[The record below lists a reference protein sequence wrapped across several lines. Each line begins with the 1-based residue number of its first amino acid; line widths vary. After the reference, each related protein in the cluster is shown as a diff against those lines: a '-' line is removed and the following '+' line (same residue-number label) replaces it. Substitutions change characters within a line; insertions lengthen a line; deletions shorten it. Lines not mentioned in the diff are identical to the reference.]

1 MPVVN
6 VALVVKRSADPECGA
21 SPARRD
27 TVPRR
32 RHIGVTAR
40 GVGLR
45 SATPH
50 RCHRWPATG
59 KHRYPGHRR
68 ERHCSDHE
76 WRDTPAVYTHCV
88 RCAKSLG
95 TNGGLRALR
104 AGRRDADLSVA
115 GLARLALGA
124 RVLLRAAGAAGGMAR
139 SAAKAEARRNTSLSD
154 LGAACTSRWMRGNFF
169 PSTALRPTRLPS
181 KTTTPVDDTLSDLP
195 EEESRPRDP
204 VLDLAI
210 ARLRTFFD
218 AAPERLFYS
227 TQIETSLEREYF
239 HWITGRG
246 LLELAEAQALQRR
259 PTMVANN
266 LVNFYAHNRHR
277 HHERELKKMVA
288 LLERVFD
295 PEFALAIGRQ
305 GELMFDAALGRAGSE
320 PRRRT
325 PTRGTERPGSP
336 QIIISTGSTPA
347 TAWPTARK

>member
-1 MPVVN
+1 
-6 VALVVKRSADPECGA
+6 
-21 SPARRD
+21 
-27 TVPRR
+27 
-32 RHIGVTAR
+32 
-40 GVGLR
+40 
-45 SATPH
+45 
-50 RCHRWPATG
+50 
-59 KHRYPGHRR
+59 
-68 ERHCSDHE
+68 
-76 WRDTPAVYTHCV
+76 
-88 RCAKSLG
+88 
-95 TNGGLRALR
+95 
-104 AGRRDADLSVA
+104 
-115 GLARLALGA
+115 
-124 RVLLRAAGAAGGMAR
+124 
-139 SAAKAEARRNTSLSD
+139 
-154 LGAACTSRWMRGNFF
+154 MRGNFF

-227 TQIETSLEREYF
+227 TQIETPLEREYF

-277 HHERELKKMVA
+277 YHERELKKMVA

-305 GELMFDAALGRAGSE
+305 GELMFDAALGRAGFRAEAQNTNSWNGKTWITTNHNLDRIYTRDGLAYGAE
-320 PRRRT
+320 IKNTQNYISRAELQTKIKLAKFLGVIPLFIMRFAPKSYIYEVIQEGGFVLLFEEQMYPLGHSALLREVRQLLGLKVASPKDVKDGDIQRLLKWHHRRLA
-325 PTRGTERPGSP
+325 G
-336 QIIISTGSTPA
+336 A
-347 TAWPTARK
+347 